1 MSADVK
7 QSAAL
12 NKLYAPCF
20 LCTKPKDIPFR
31 GVGVNCS
38 LLLFFQHVIF
48 SVSHLIDMLVPDIPG
63 GLDETIKR
71 EAYQA
76 KQIMSEHHGY
86 MGASYSS
93 DDYLL
98 ELEA

>member
-1 MSADVK
+1 
-7 QSAAL
+7 
-12 NKLYAPCF
+12 
-20 LCTKPKDIPFR
+20 
-31 GVGVNCS
+31 
-38 LLLFFQHVIF
+38 
-48 SVSHLIDMLVPDIPG
+48 MLVPDIPG

>member
-7 QSAAL
+7 RYAAL
-12 NKLYAPCF
+12 NKLYAPCW
-20 LCTKPKDIPFR
+20 LCIELTDVPFG
-31 GVGVNCS
+31 GVGVNCP